1 MRIAGNE
8 VSYPRERMDQTMNSK
23 ITNIKRKRTRAA
35 RVPPVDLERIASG
48 VRLILEGI
56 GDDPNRAGLLDTPKR
71 VAEMYAELTAG
82 MREDAA
88 QHIVPLS
95 GNKHDEMVIVKDIS
109 IASLCEHHLAP
120 FVGKCHVA
128 YIPKNGRILG
138 LSKLARLTEAF
149 ARRLQLQE
157 RLTSEIANT
166 LFEQLQPLGVMVV
179 IEAEHT
185 CMTLRGVR
193 KPGAIT
199 VTSALLG
206 GFRKDPRT
214 RAEAMA
220 LITGNNK

>member
-1 MRIAGNE
+1 MSAKLTDIKHKRDKASRPGKVDLDRIA
-8 VSYPRERMDQTMNSK
+8 R
-23 ITNIKRKRTRAA
+23 
-35 RVPPVDLERIASG
+35 G

-56 GDDPNRAGLLDTPKR
+56 GEDAEREGLQETPRR
-71 VAEMYAELTAG
+71 VAEMFAELTAG
-82 MREDAA
+82 MREDPSE
-88 QHIVPLS
+88 HIVPLS

-120 FVGKCHVA
+120 FVGKCHIA
-128 YIPKNGRILG
+128 YIPRNGNILG
-138 LSKLARLTEAF
+138 VSKLARLAETF

-166 LFEQLQPLGVMVV
+166 LFDLLHPLGVMVV
-179 IEAEHT
+179 IEAEHA
-185 CMTLRGVR
+185 CMTLRGVK

-199 VTSALLG
+199 VTSAVLG

-220 LITGNNK
+220 LITGKA

>member
-1 MRIAGNE
+1 MSAKVNDIEGQKKPAE
-8 VSYPRERMDQTMNSK
+8 
-23 ITNIKRKRTRAA
+23 
-35 RVPPVDLERIASG
+35 VDLDRLARG

-56 GDDPNRAGLLDTPKR
+56 GEDPDREGLRETPRR

-82 MREDAA
+82 MHEDPN
-88 QHIVPLS
+88 QHVVPLS
-95 GNKHDEMVIVKDIS
+95 GNKHDEMVIVKDFS

-120 FVGKCHVA
+120 FVGKCHIA
-128 YIPKNGRILG
+128 YIPKDGKILG
-138 LSKLARLTEAF
+138 VSKLARLSETF

-166 LFEQLQPLGVMVV
+166 LYERLKPLGVMVV

-185 CMTLRGVR
+185 CMTLRGVK
-193 KPGAIT
+193 KPGAMT
-199 VTSALLG
+199 VTSAVLG

-220 LITGNNK
+220 LITGKH

>member
-1 MRIAGNE
+1 MSAR
-8 VSYPRERMDQTMNSK
+8 V
-23 ITNIKRKRTRAA
+23 TNIKRKRTRQG
-35 RVPPVDLERIASG
+35 RVPAPNLDRIAQG

-56 GDDPNRAGLLDTPKR
+56 GEDPNREGLQDTPKR

-82 MREDAA
+82 MREDAS
-88 QHIVPLS
+88 QHVVPLS

-120 FVGKCHVA
+120 FVGKCHIA
-128 YIPKNGRILG
+128 YIPKHGNILG
-138 LSKLARLTEAF
+138 VSKLARLAETF

-166 LFEQLQPLGVMVV
+166 LFQQLQPLGVMVV

-185 CMTLRGVR
+185 CMTLRGVK
-193 KPGAIT
+193 KPGAMTI
-199 VTSALLG
+199 TSAVLG

-220 LITGNNK
+220 LITGKTI

>member
-1 MRIAGNE
+1 MSATDIE
-8 VSYPRERMDQTMNSK
+8 ERK
-23 ITNIKRKRTRAA
+23 KPAE
-35 RVPPVDLERIASG
+35 VDLERLARG

-56 GDDPNRAGLLDTPKR
+56 GEDPDREGLRETPRR

-82 MREDAA
+82 MREDPSE
-88 QHIVPLS
+88 HVVPLS

-120 FVGKCHVA
+120 FVGKCHIA
-128 YIPKNGRILG
+128 YIPKNGNILG
-138 LSKLARLTEAF
+138 VSKLARLAETF

-166 LFEQLQPLGVMVV
+166 LFDRLQPLGVMVV

-185 CMTLRGVR
+185 CMTLRGVK
-193 KPGAIT
+193 KPGATT
-199 VTSALLG
+199 VTSAVLG

-220 LITGNNK
+220 LITGK

>member
-1 MRIAGNE
+1 MSA
-8 VSYPRERMDQTMNSK
+8 K
-23 ITNIKRKRTRAA
+23 ITDIEERKK
-35 RVPPVDLERIASG
+35 PGQVDLDRLARG

-56 GDDPNRAGLLDTPKR
+56 GEDPDREGLRETPRR

-82 MREDAA
+82 MREDPSE
-88 QHIVPLS
+88 HVVPLS

-120 FVGKCHVA
+120 FVGKCHIA
-128 YIPKNGRILG
+128 YIPKNGNILG
-138 LSKLARLTEAF
+138 VSKLARLAETF

-166 LFEQLQPLGVMVV
+166 LFDRLQPLGVMVV

-185 CMTLRGVR
+185 CMTLRGVK
-193 KPGAIT
+193 KPGART
-199 VTSALLG
+199 VTSAVLG

-220 LITGNNK
+220 LITGKNT

>member
-1 MRIAGNE
+1 MSAKVSKLERRTRRAAKSAVDLDRIA
-8 VSYPRERMDQTMNSK
+8 R
-23 ITNIKRKRTRAA
+23 
-35 RVPPVDLERIASG
+35 G

-56 GDDPNRAGLLDTPKR
+56 GEDPGREGLRETPRR

-82 MREDAA
+82 MRENPSE
-88 QHIVPLS
+88 HVVPLS

-120 FVGKCHVA
+120 FVGRCHIA
-128 YIPKNGRILG
+128 YIPKNGKILG
-138 LSKLARLTEAF
+138 VSKLARLAETF

-157 RLTSEIANT
+157 RLTTEIANT
-166 LFEQLQPLGVMVV
+166 LFEKLQPLGVMVV
-179 IEAEHT
+179 IEAEHA

-193 KPGAIT
+193 KPGAMT
-199 VTSALLG
+199 VTSAVLG

-220 LITGNNK
+220 LITVKNK

>member
-1 MRIAGNE
+1 MKSIN
-8 VSYPRERMDQTMNSK
+8 MDSK
-23 ITNIKRKRTRAA
+23 TTSIKRKRNK
-35 RVPPVDLERIASG
+35 RVPAVDLDRIAAG
-48 VRLILEGI
+48 VRMILEGI
-56 GDDPNRAGLLDTPKR
+56 GEDPNREGLIETPRR

-88 QHIVPLS
+88 AQIVPLS

-109 IASLCEHHLAP
+109 IASICEHHLAP

-138 LSKLARLTEAF
+138 LSKLARLAETF

-179 IEAEHT
+179 MEAEHT
-185 CMTLRGVR
+185 CMTLRGV
-193 KPGAIT
+193 KKSGAIT
-199 VTSALLG
+199 VTSAVLG

-214 RAEAMA
+214 RAEAIA
-220 LITGNNK
+220 LITGSK

>member
-1 MRIAGNE
+1 MAAKVTSSKSKRERAHKTRRADLDRIA
-8 VSYPRERMDQTMNSK
+8 Q
-23 ITNIKRKRTRAA
+23 
-35 RVPPVDLERIASG
+35 G

-56 GDDPNRAGLLDTPKR
+56 GEDPNREGLRDTPRR
-71 VAEMYAELTAG
+71 VAEMYEELTQG
-82 MREDAA
+82 MRQDPSE
-88 QHIVPLS
+88 HIVPLS
-95 GNKHDEMVIVKDIS
+95 GNKHDEMVIVKDIA

-120 FVGKCHVA
+120 FVGKCHIA

-138 LSKLARLTEAF
+138 VSKLARLAETF

-166 LFEQLQPLGVMVV
+166 LFEKLQPLGVMVV

-185 CMTLRGVR
+185 CMTLRGV
-193 KPGAIT
+193 KKSGAIT
-199 VTSALLG
+199 VTSAVLG

-220 LITGNNK
+220 LITGKTR

>member
-1 MRIAGNE
+1 MSTK
-8 VSYPRERMDQTMNSK
+8 VTD
-23 ITNIKRKRTRAA
+23 IKRKRQKGQRTR
-35 RVPPVDLERIASG
+35 PVDLSRVASG

-56 GDDPNRAGLLDTPKR
+56 GEDPNREGLLDTPKR

-88 QHIVPLS
+88 EHIVPLS

-120 FVGKCHVA
+120 FVGKCHIA
-128 YIPKNGRILG
+128 YIPKNGKILG
-138 LSKLARLTEAF
+138 VSKLARLAETF

-166 LFEQLQPLGVMVV
+166 LFEHLQPIGVMVV

-185 CMTLRGVR
+185 CMTLRGVK
-193 KPGAIT
+193 KPGATT
-199 VTSALLG
+199 VTSAVLG
-206 GFRKDPRT
+206 GFRKDSRT
-214 RAEAMA
+214 RAEAMS
-220 LITGNNK
+220 LIVGK

>member
-1 MRIAGNE
+1 MTTKVTNIRSQRPKVRKHSELDLDRIA
-8 VSYPRERMDQTMNSK
+8 R
-23 ITNIKRKRTRAA
+23 
-35 RVPPVDLERIASG
+35 G

-56 GDDPNRAGLLDTPKR
+56 GDDPNREGLRETPKR

-82 MREDAA
+82 MREDPSE
-88 QHIVPLS
+88 HIVPLS

-120 FVGKCHVA
+120 FVGKCHIA
-128 YIPKNGRILG
+128 YIPRNGNILG
-138 LSKLARLTEAF
+138 VSKLARLSETF

-166 LFEQLQPLGVMVV
+166 LFEQLKPLGVMVV

-185 CMTLRGVR
+185 CMTLRGVK
-193 KPGAIT
+193 KPGAMT
-199 VTSALLG
+199 VTSAVLG

-220 LITGNNK
+220 LITGHTK

>member
-1 MRIAGNE
+1 
-8 VSYPRERMDQTMNSK
+8 MNSK
-23 ITNIKRKRTRAA
+23 VTDIKRKKQKGRP
-35 RVPPVDLERIASG
+35 VSPVDLDRIASG

-56 GDDPNRAGLLDTPKR
+56 GEDPNREGLLDTPKR

-82 MREDAA
+82 MREDPSE
-88 QHIVPLS
+88 HIVPLS
-95 GNKHDEMVIVKDIS
+95 GNKHDEMVIVKDIT

-120 FVGKCHVA
+120 FVGKCHIA
-128 YIPKNGRILG
+128 YIPKNGNILG
-138 LSKLARLTEAF
+138 VSKLARLAEAF

-185 CMTLRGVR
+185 CMTLRGVK
-193 KPGAIT
+193 KPGAMT
-199 VTSALLG
+199 VTSAVLG

-220 LITGNNK
+220 LITGRLK

>member
-1 MRIAGNE
+1 MSAKVTDIEERKNPAEVDLDRIA
-8 VSYPRERMDQTMNSK
+8 R
-23 ITNIKRKRTRAA
+23 
-35 RVPPVDLERIASG
+35 G

-56 GDDPNRAGLLDTPKR
+56 GEDPDREGLLETPRR

-82 MREDAA
+82 MREDPSE
-88 QHIVPLS
+88 HVVPLS

-120 FVGKCHVA
+120 FVGKCHIA
-128 YIPKNGRILG
+128 YIPRDGKILG
-138 LSKLARLTEAF
+138 VSKLARLSETF

-166 LFEQLQPLGVMVV
+166 LFERLQPLGVMVV

-185 CMTLRGVR
+185 CMTLRGVK
-193 KPGAIT
+193 KPGAKT
-199 VTSALLG
+199 VTSAVLG

-220 LITGNNK
+220 LITSRLK